1 VELNF
6 SKEFLQILNEAS
18 ITPSQFEIYVYLLKN
33 GPSSI
38 TDISSNLKK
47 DKGVVYKHIESLMRA
62 GLVEKDLRKGLFIA
76 RNVDDFR
83 KILSETLEDSYKKK
97 KEKLEEVFKQLSD
110 KLSPGFSY
118 APPEYRLI
126 FGRKRLYNEL
136 KTLFDQTF
144 YEYRLIMSGNG
155 LLRSIRHGLLDS
167 YLGMINR
174 GVSVMIISEV
184 NTENIKEAS
193 YLYEHIPFKH
203 LAGVQIRLNIF
214 DNDRVLIG
222 AIQHDE
228 DMNINRPDDSYILIK
243 DLKLAKGLI
252 ILFETLWKSAKDAG
266 EIIEKIK
273 YVASEK

>member
-6 SKEFLQILNEAS
+6 SKEFLQILSEAS

-83 KILSETLEDSYKKK
+83 NILSETLEDSYKKK

-110 KLSPGFSY
+110 KLTPGFSY

-228 DMNINRPDDSYILIK
+228 DMNIKRPDDSYILIK

-252 ILFETLWKSAKDAG
+252 ILFETLWTSAKDAG
-266 EIIEKIK
+266 ELIEKIK